1 MLIAYYIIKS
11 HQPKG
16 VIEMNA
22 QISNWSNQQPD
33 TQPGHYYVTAH
44 DAGKTYPMAGPFVND
59 HAGAL
64 AAVHRIREAA
74 CNIDGRAC
82 FMAWGTVRTPDTYT
96 KPGRLNAV
104 LGMEVAA

>member
-1 MLIAYYIIKS
+1 MT
-11 HQPKG
+11 G
-16 VIEMNA
+16 
-22 QISNWSNQQPD
+22 NWNSQAPD
-33 TQPGHYYVTAH
+33 TKPGNYYVTAI

-59 HAGAL
+59 HAAAL
-64 AAVHRIREAA
+64 AAVRAVREAA

-96 KPGRLNAV
+96 KLGRLNAV

>member
-1 MLIAYYIIKS
+1 MT
-11 HQPKG
+11 G
-16 VIEMNA
+16 
-22 QISNWSNQQPD
+22 NWNSQAPD
-33 TQPGHYYVTAH
+33 TKPGNYYVTAI

>member
-1 MLIAYYIIKS
+1 
-11 HQPKG
+11 
-16 VIEMNA
+16 MNA
-22 QISNWSNQQPD
+22 QISNWSSQAPD
-33 TQPGHYYVTAH
+33 TKPGNYYVTAI

-59 HAGAL
+59 HAAAL
-64 AAVHRIREAA
+64 AAVRAVREAA

>member
-1 MLIAYYIIKS
+1 
-11 HQPKG
+11 
-16 VIEMNA
+16 MNA
-22 QISNWSNQQPD
+22 QISNWNSQAPD
-33 TQPGHYYVTAH
+33 TKPGHYYVTAH

>member
-11 HQPKG
+11 HQRKG

>member
-1 MLIAYYIIKS
+1 MLIVYYIIKS

-59 HAGAL
+59 HAGAPPSAHPTTEAK
-64 AAVHRIREAA
+64 AASPSSQAS
-74 CNIDGRAC
+74 
-82 FMAWGTVRTPDTYT
+82 AW
-96 KPGRLNAV
+96 
-104 LGMEVAA
+104 

>member
-1 MLIAYYIIKS
+1 
-11 HQPKG
+11 
-16 VIEMNA
+16 MNA

-64 AAVHRIREAA
+64 AAVRRIREAA

-82 FMAWGTVRTPDTYT
+82 FMAWGTVRAPDTYT

-104 LGMEVAA
+104 LGMEVAQ

>member
-1 MLIAYYIIKS
+1 MT
-11 HQPKG
+11 G
-16 VIEMNA
+16 
-22 QISNWSNQQPD
+22 NWNSQAPD
-33 TQPGHYYVTAH
+33 TKPGNYYVTAI

-59 HAGAL
+59 HAAAL
-64 AAVHRIREAA
+64 AAVRAVREAA

>member
-1 MLIAYYIIKS
+1 
-11 HQPKG
+11 
-16 VIEMNA
+16 MNA